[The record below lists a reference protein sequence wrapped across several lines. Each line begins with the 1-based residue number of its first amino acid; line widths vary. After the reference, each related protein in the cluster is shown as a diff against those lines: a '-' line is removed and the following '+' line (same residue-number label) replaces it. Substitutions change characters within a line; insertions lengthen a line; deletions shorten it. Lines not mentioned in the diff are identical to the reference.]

1 MKFASLTLAYFDAT
15 NIRIRQPRAPVSIEF
30 AGPGPIFLSDKI
42 PFRISPMLATL
53 VDKSFHL
60 PGWIYE
66 EKYDGVRI
74 LAYKEGSHISLIT
87 RNGIVRTDR
96 YPEVGAAVCKL
107 KPRFLLLDGEAVVF
121 DKHNVSHFQLLQQGE
136 GPVKYA
142 AFDCLYLN
150 GKDLRSAPLR
160 ERRKTLKELLHGGG
174 PGTIVLSEELAANG
188 LKAFEVAK
196 KRKLEGLVA
205 KNLESK
211 YVEKR
216 SREWLKVKV
225 NRESEFAIGGYTKPG
240 GSRQYLGALLLG
252 VYEGNKLRYAGKVG
266 TGFDT
271 ETLRTLSEKLKKL
284 KQEKSPFADEVR
296 KKNATFVRPKL
307 VAQIAYTEWTK
318 DGRLRHPAFLGLR
331 DDKAPHEV
339 RKEEA

>member
-1 MKFASLTLAYFDAT
+1 MLQTSEYANRGNLFLPNSLDQE
-15 NIRIRQPRAPVSIEF
+15 R
-30 AGPGPIFLSDKI
+30 IFLSDKI
-42 PFRISPMLATL
+42 PFRVSPMLATL

-66 EKYDGVRI
+66 QKYDGVRI

-96 YPEVGAAVCKL
+96 YPEVGAAVSKL

-121 DKHNVSHFQLLQQGE
+121 DKHDVSHFQLLQQGK
-136 GPVKYA
+136 GPVKYS

-150 GKDLRSAPLR
+150 GRDLRSAPLR
-160 ERRKTLKELLHGGG
+160 ERRETLTELLLGGG
-174 PGTIVLSEELAANG
+174 HGTIVLSEELAANG

-225 NRESEFAIGGYTKPG
+225 NRESEFVIGGYTKPS
-240 GSRQYLGALLLG
+240 GSRLYLGALLLG

-271 ETLRTLSEKLKKL
+271 ETLRTLSEKLEKL
-284 KQEKSPFADEVR
+284 KQEKSPFVDEVLE
-296 KKNATFVRPKL
+296 KNATFVRARL

-339 RKEEA
+339 RREEA

>member
-1 MKFASLTLAYFDAT
+1 MLQTSEYANRGNLFLPNSLDQE
-15 NIRIRQPRAPVSIEF
+15 R
-30 AGPGPIFLSDKI
+30 IFLSDKI
-42 PFRISPMLATL
+42 PFRVSPMLATL

-66 EKYDGVRI
+66 QKYDGVRI

-96 YPEVGAAVCKL
+96 YPEVGAAVSKL

-121 DKHNVSHFQLLQQGE
+121 DKHDVSHFQLLQQGK
-136 GPVKYA
+136 GPVKYS

-150 GKDLRSAPLR
+150 GRDLRSAPLR
-160 ERRKTLKELLHGGG
+160 ERRETLTELLLGGH
-174 PGTIVLSEELAANG
+174 GTIVLSEELAANG

-211 YVEKR
+211 YAEKR

-225 NRESEFAIGGYTKPG
+225 NRESEFVIGGYTKPS
-240 GSRQYLGALLLG
+240 GSRLYLGALLLG

-271 ETLRTLSEKLKKL
+271 ETLRTLSEKLEKL
-284 KQEKSPFADEVR
+284 KQEKSPFVDEVLE
-296 KKNATFVRPKL
+296 KNATFVRARL

-339 RKEEA
+339 RREEA

>member
-1 MKFASLTLAYFDAT
+1 
-15 NIRIRQPRAPVSIEF
+15 
-30 AGPGPIFLSDKI
+30 
-42 PFRISPMLATL
+42 MLATL

-66 EKYDGVRI
+66 QKYDGVRI

-96 YPEVGAAVCKL
+96 YPEVGAAVSKL

-121 DKHNVSHFQLLQQGE
+121 DKHNVSHFQLLQQGK

-160 ERRKTLKELLHGGG
+160 ERRETLTELLLGGG
-174 PGTIVLSEELAANG
+174 HGTIVLSEELAANG

-225 NRESEFAIGGYTKPG
+225 NRESEFVIGGYTKPG

-296 KKNATFVRPKL
+296 EKNVTFVRPKL

>member
-1 MKFASLTLAYFDAT
+1 M
-15 NIRIRQPRAPVSIEF
+15 
-30 AGPGPIFLSDKI
+30 SDKI

-53 VDKSFHL
+53 VDKPFHL

-66 EKYDGVRI
+66 EKYDGIRI
-74 LAYKEGSHISLIT
+74 LAFKEGTHVSLIT
-87 RNGIVRTDR
+87 RNNIERMER
-96 YPEVGAAVCKL
+96 YPEVAAAVGKL
-107 KPRFLLLDGEAVVF
+107 KPRTLLLDGEVVVF
-121 DKHNVSHFQLLQQGE
+121 DKHNLSHFQLLQQGK

-142 AFDCLYLN
+142 VFDCLYWN

-160 ERRKTLKELLHGGG
+160 ERRETLTELLRGGG
-174 PGTIVLSEELAANG
+174 TGTIVLSEELTANG

-211 YVEKR
+211 YLEKR

-225 NRESEFAIGGYTKPG
+225 NSESEFVIGGYTEPS

-252 VYEGNKLRYAGKVG
+252 VYEGNSLRYAGKVG

-271 ETLRTLSEKLKKL
+271 ETLRNLSKKLQKL
-284 KQEKSPFADEVR
+284 KQGKSPFADEVR
-296 KKNATFVRPKL
+296 EKNATFVRPKL
-307 VAQIAYTEWTK
+307 VVQIAYTEWTK

-339 RKEEA
+339 RKEET

>member
-1 MKFASLTLAYFDAT
+1 
-15 NIRIRQPRAPVSIEF
+15 
-30 AGPGPIFLSDKI
+30 
-42 PFRISPMLATL
+42 MLATL
-53 VDKSFHL
+53 VDKPFHL

-74 LAYKEGSHISLIT
+74 LAYKEGPRISLVT

-96 YPEVGAAVCKL
+96 YPEVAAAVSKL
-107 KPRFLLLDGEAVVF
+107 QPQTLLLDGEVVVF
-121 DKHNVSHFQLLQQGE
+121 DKRNVSHFQLLQQGK

-142 AFDCLYLN
+142 VFDCLYLN
-150 GKDLRSAPLR
+150 GKDSRSAPLR
-160 ERRKTLKELLHGGG
+160 ERRETLTQLLRAGGT
-174 PGTIVLSEELAANG
+174 GTIELSEQLAANG
-188 LKAFEVAK
+188 LKAFEVAT

-205 KNLESK
+205 KNLESR

-225 NRESEFAIGGYTKPG
+225 NRESEFVIGGYTKPG

-271 ETLRTLSEKLKKL
+271 ETLRRLSDELKKL
-284 KQEKSPFADEVR
+284 RQDKSPFADQVR
-296 KKNATFVRPKL
+296 EKTATFVRPKL

-331 DDKAPHEV
+331 DDKAPQEV

>member
-1 MKFASLTLAYFDAT
+1 
-15 NIRIRQPRAPVSIEF
+15 
-30 AGPGPIFLSDKI
+30 
-42 PFRISPMLATL
+42 MLATL
-53 VDKSFHL
+53 VDKPFHL

-74 LAYKEGSHISLIT
+74 LAYKEGERISLVT
-87 RNGIVRTDR
+87 RNGIVRTDH
-96 YPEVGAAVCKL
+96 YPEVAAALSKL
-107 KPRFLLLDGEAVVF
+107 KPRTLLLDGEVVVF
-121 DKHNVSHFQLLQQGE
+121 DKHNISHFQLLQQGK
-136 GPVKYA
+136 GSVKYA

-150 GKDLRSAPLR
+150 GKDSRSAPLR
-160 ERRKTLKELLHGGG
+160 ERRETLTQLLRGGG
-174 PGTIVLSEELAANG
+174 AGTIVHSQELGANG
-188 LKAFEVAK
+188 LKAFDVAK

-205 KNLESK
+205 KNLESR
-211 YVEKR
+211 YVEQR

-225 NRESEFAIGGYTKPG
+225 NRESEFVIGGYTKPS

-271 ETLRTLSEKLKKL
+271 ETLRKLCGELKKL
-284 KQEKSPFADEVR
+284 RQDKSPFADEAR
-296 KKNATFVRPKL
+296 EKTATFVRPKL

-331 DDKAPHEV
+331 DDKAPQEV
-339 RKEEA
+339 QKEEA